1 MKNVSFV
8 LLLFLTNTI
17 IYSQNKSIEEKIDQL
32 YENIS
37 ENDPGYMIGI
47 IKGEELLFEKGYGSA
62 NLEYQLPINSKSTFN
77 IASLSKQFTG
87 ACIAKLIIEEKL
99 SLEDEVAKYIEG
111 FPFEK
116 SGMQVKHLIYMTSG
130 INDYYY
136 NPRSNGTDWS
146 SLNYFD
152 IDTAII
158 ASFNSKELMY
168 EPGGQWSYSNVN
180 YMLLTKIVEKISGQQ
195 FSKYME
201 EEIFHALGMNNSY
214 VNDDLFQ
221 IIPHRVNGYN
231 KRDKENTDW
240 LKEEGYLKTEKEGY
254 LQINRNSPHYG
265 GSGIYMSLIDLK
277 KWVVNFES
285 KAFGG
290 ADFYNLLHKRMKFD
304 HDKSNDAF
312 GLAYGDFNGVE
323 IVWYEGG
330 DWGFSNYL
338 MRFPELGITIICLS
352 NLGTGNARKYVNEIA
367 DILIAA
373 EILNLD

>member
-195 FSKYME
+195 
-201 EEIFHALGMNNSY
+201 
-214 VNDDLFQ
+214 
-221 IIPHRVNGYN
+221 VNGYN